1 MNFNIVN
8 ILGILATTG
17 SLLVASLGI
26 FSQIVKN
33 FKSKSC
39 GIDPL
44 YIKLIFLS
52 YTFWTIYSI
61 AKEDI
66 FIFIPHFVGMFLA
79 TVMLLQ
85 YGKYKKIK

>member
-1 MNFNIVN
+1 MEITIF
-8 ILGILATTG
+8 LGILATTG

-26 FSQIVKN
+26 FSQIRKN
-33 FKSKSC
+33 FKTKTC

-44 YIKLIFLS
+44 YASLIFCS

-61 AKEDI
+61 AKKDL

-79 TVMLLQ
+79 AIVIWQ
-85 YGKYKKIK
+85 YRKYRAG